1 MKSIFSGLFRTEFGL
16 PVLRLKLA
24 LHVWTPKSYGIDC
37 SWQVSVCDPPA
48 LMAAA
53 FGWGDRQITF
63 WLDEGTITKTESEEG
78 AQIRPLF
85 ISHLF
90 FPLICGVIRVY
101 CG

>member
-1 MKSIFSGLFRTEFGL
+1 
-16 PVLRLKLA
+16 
-24 LHVWTPKSYGIDC
+24 
-37 SWQVSVCDPPA
+37 
-48 LMAAA
+48 MAAA